1 MASGESTRPILIVCL
16 YNKDS
21 FLLAWHG
28 HVSWLPVS
36 ATANDTGRALVK
48 SPSGRQSS
56 QGGKFRLQFYLNRV

>member
-28 HVSWLPVS
+28 HVSWQPVS

-48 SPSGRQSS
+48 SPSDRFSGQ
-56 QGGKFRLQFYLNRV
+56 